1 MNKQL
6 TPEQKKARTEFI
18 LKLVGVAGIALLIGP
33 FTVTILHGLG
43 ALLAIG
49 ATTVVAYVCMK
60 MWGVFALAVANWHLK
75 ALKAEAMRNPVE
87 TLQTEYVKKQ
97 QALAQFKQQ
106 LIAFIAEV
114 NNFASKVKEYVKD
127 GLEDAPVYVEQ
138 LKKMQQLQELR
149 KQKYTD
155 AEDSLAEFAEAIRR
169 TDTKWKMAC
178 AAAHMNEAAGDMAGD
193 AFDKI
198 CIETA
203 IESVTT
209 KLNQSFADLDL
220 ALLDDANA
228 KKQADAKKLNQIA
241 NRTAAQLADKSSI
254 VDVESTTT
262 SVSPSENLGFL
273 IPTPKR

>member
-1 MNKQL
+1 MG
-6 TPEQKKARTEFI
+6 
-18 LKLVGVAGIALLIGP
+18 VGAIALLIGP

-49 ATTVVAYVCMK
+49 ATVVVAYVAMK

-114 NNFASKVKEYVKD
+114 NNFAAKVKDYVRN

-149 KQKYTD
+149 KEKYTQ
-155 AEDSLAEFAEAIRR
+155 AEDSLADFAEAIRR

-178 AAAHMNEAAGDMAGD
+178 AAAHMNEAAGDMEGD
-193 AFDKI
+193 VFDKI

-203 IESVTT
+203 IESVQT

-228 KKQADAKKLNQIA
+228 KKQADAKKL
-241 NRTAAQLADKSSI
+241 TQLAGNRPTAQITDKSVI
-254 VDVESTTT
+254 DVDAITT
-262 SVSPSENLGFL
+262 SVPRQKIS
-273 IPTPKR
+273 TH